1 MPRYSYKAYDAKGGR
16 LTGEIESETREAA
29 LEALVRQGRYALEL
43 VEGGGGSAPSLP
55 WWQQEVFSSRR
66 LSQQNITL
74 FTRELATL
82 IKAELPIDESL
93 RIVVLQPLISART
106 RQTVAAVLARVLDGA
121 SLSEAMSAQE
131 GAFPEYFWRIVHAGE
146 ASGTLGAALE
156 DLAHLLDR
164 SMEFRSR
171 VVSALVY
178 PATLL
183 FAAGA
188 ALTIVM
194 TILIPTI
201 APMFKEAGK
210 EPPALIGSL
219 IALQDFLSEHWFAT
233 LLVAALAIAAVM
245 ALFRQDAW
253 RLMRDRM
260 VLRLPL
266 ISGLV
271 ENGQTAV
278 FARTLGTM
286 IKSGVPMLR
295 ALAVAGDALRN
306 RAMSGAVHAC
316 ATEMRE
322 GGGLVGVLGKSKLF
336 PELSLRLISVGEQS
350 GQLDTMLGRVADIY
364 EAALQRQLDR
374 VTSLLTPILTIVIG
388 VVVGGLILSVIGAI
402 VSVNELALQ

>member
-1 MPRYSYKAYDAKGGR
+1 MPRYSYKAYDANGGR
-16 LTGEIESETREAA
+16 LSGEIESETREAA
-29 LEALVRQGRYALEL
+29 LEALMRQGRYALEL
-43 VEGGGGSAPSLP
+43 VEGGVSAPALP
-55 WWQQEVFSSRR
+55 WWQQEVFAPRR
-66 LSQQNITL
+66 LSQQNIAL

-82 IKAELPIDESL
+82 VKAELPIDEAL

-106 RQTVAAVLARVLDGA
+106 RQAVAGVLARVLDGA
-121 SLSEAMSAQE
+121 SLSEALSAQQ
-131 GAFPEYFWRIVHAGE
+131 GAFPEYYWRIVHAGE
-146 ASGTLGAALE
+146 ASGTLGVALD

-171 VVSALVY
+171 VASALVY

-188 ALTIVM
+188 ALIIVLA
-194 TILIPTI
+194 ILVPTI

-210 EPPALIGSL
+210 EPPAMIGSL
-219 IALQDFLSEHWFAT
+219 IALQDFLSAHWLAT
-233 LLVAALAIAAVM
+233 LIGGGLGIAGLIAV
-245 ALFRQDAW
+245 FRREQW
-253 RLMRDRM
+253 RLRRDRM

-266 ISGLV
+266 LSGLV

-286 IKSGVPMLR
+286 LKSGVPMLR
-295 ALAVAGDALRN
+295 ALAVAADALRN

-316 ATEMRE
+316 ATDMRE
-322 GGGLVGVLGKSKLF
+322 GGALVGSLGKSGLF
-336 PELSLRLISVGEQS
+336 PELSLRLIGVGEQS
-350 GQLDTMLGRVADIY
+350 GQLDTMLARVADIY

-374 VTSLLTPILTIVIG
+374 ITSLLTPILTIVIG

>member
-16 LTGEIESETREAA
+16 LAGEIESETREAA

-43 VEGGGGSAPSLP
+43 VEGGSAPSPP
-55 WWQQEVFSSRR
+55 WWQQDLFASRR
-66 LSQQNITL
+66 LSQQNIAL
-74 FTRELATL
+74 LTRELATL
-82 IKAELPIDESL
+82 IKAELPIDQAL

-106 RQTVAAVLARVLDGA
+106 RQVVAAVLARVLDGA
-121 SLSEAMSAQE
+121 ALSEALSAQQ
-131 GAFPEYFWRIVHAGE
+131 GAFPEYYWRIVHAGE
-146 ASGTLGAALE
+146 ASGTLGPALD

-164 SMEFRSR
+164 SMEFRAR
-171 VVSALVY
+171 IVAALVY

-183 FAAGA
+183 LAAGA
-188 ALTIVM
+188 ALIIVM

-210 EPPALIGSL
+210 EPPALIGNL
-219 IALQDFLSEHWFAT
+219 IAFQDFLSEHWFT
-233 LLVAALAIAAVM
+233 TFLSAALALTALI

-295 ALAVAGDALRN
+295 ALGVAADALRN

-316 ATEMRE
+316 ASEMRE
-322 GGGLVGVLGKSKLF
+322 GGGLVGSLAKSGLF
-336 PELSLRLISVGEQS
+336 PELCLRLIGVGEQS

-374 VTSLLTPILTIVIG
+374 VTSLLTPILTVVIG

>member
-1 MPRYSYKAYDAKGGR
+1 MPRYTYKAYDDKGGR

-43 VEGGGGSAPSLP
+43 IEGGSGAPPSLP

-66 LSQQNITL
+66 LSPQNLAL

-82 IKAELPIDESL
+82 IKAELPIDEAL

-106 RQTVAAVLARVLDGA
+106 RQVVGAVLARVLDGA
-121 SLSEAMSAQE
+121 SLSEALSGQQ
-131 GAFPEYFWRIVHAGE
+131 GAFPEYYWRIVNAGE
-146 ASGTLGAALE
+146 ASGTLGAALD

-164 SMEFRSR
+164 AMEFRSR

-178 PATLL
+178 PATLM

-188 ALTIVM
+188 ALIIIM
-194 TILIPTI
+194 TILVPTI

-210 EPPALIGSL
+210 EPPAVIGTL
-219 IALQDFLSEHWFAT
+219 IAVQDFLAGHWLLT
-233 LLVAALAIAAVM
+233 LLVGAAAVAGVM

-253 RLMRDRM
+253 RLMRDRL
-260 VLRLPL
+260 VLRVPL
-266 ISGLV
+266 ISELV

-295 ALAVAGDALRN
+295 ALAVAADALRN
-306 RAMSGAVHAC
+306 RAMSGAVHTC
-316 ATEMRE
+316 ATDMRE
-322 GGGLVGVLGKSKLF
+322 GGGLVGSLGKSGLF
-336 PELSLRLISVGEQS
+336 PELSLRLIGVGEQS
-350 GQLDTMLGRVADIY
+350 GQLDTMLSRVADIY

-374 VTSLLTPILTIVIG
+374 LTALLTPILTIVIG
-388 VVVGGLILSVIGAI
+388 IAVGGLILSVIGAI

>member
-16 LTGEIESETREAA
+16 LVGEIESETREAA

-43 VEGGGGSAPSLP
+43 VEGGGSAPSLP

-82 IKAELPIDESL
+82 VKAELPIDEAL

-106 RQTVAAVLARVLDGA
+106 RQTVAAVLANVLDGA
-121 SLSEAMSAQE
+121 SLSEALGAQK
-131 GAFPEYFWRIVHAGE
+131 GAFPEYYWRIVHAGE
-146 ASGTLGAALE
+146 ASGTLGPALE

-164 SMEFRSR
+164 STEFRTR
-171 VVSALVY
+171 IVSALVY

-219 IALQDFLSEHWFAT
+219 IALQDFLSEHWLAT
-233 LLVAALAIAAVM
+233 LLLGALGVAALI

-253 RLMRDRM
+253 RLMRDRA

-322 GGGLVGVLGKSKLF
+322 GGGLVGALGKSGLF
-336 PELSLRLISVGEQS
+336 PELALRLISVGERS

-374 VTSLLTPILTIVIG
+374 VTSLLTPILTILIG

>member
-16 LTGEIESETREAA
+16 LVGEIESETREAA

-43 VEGGGGSAPSLP
+43 VEGGGSAPSLP

-82 IKAELPIDESL
+82 VKAELPIDEAL

-106 RQTVAAVLARVLDGA
+106 RQTVAAVLANVLDGA
-121 SLSEAMSAQE
+121 SLSEALGAQK
-131 GAFPEYFWRIVHAGE
+131 GAFPEYYWRIVHAGE
-146 ASGTLGAALE
+146 ASGTLGPALE

-164 SMEFRSR
+164 STEFRTR
-171 VVSALVY
+171 IVSALVY

-219 IALQDFLSEHWFAT
+219 IALQDFLSEHWLAT
-233 LLVAALAIAAVM
+233 LLLGALGVAALI

-253 RLMRDRM
+253 RLMRDRA

-322 GGGLVGVLGKSKLF
+322 GGGLVSALGKSGLF
-336 PELSLRLISVGEQS
+336 PELSLRLISVGERS

-374 VTSLLTPILTIVIG
+374 VTSLLTPILTILIG

>member
-16 LTGEIESETREAA
+16 LVGEIESETREAA

-43 VEGGGGSAPSLP
+43 VEGGGSAPSLP

-82 IKAELPIDESL
+82 VKAELPIDEAL

-106 RQTVAAVLARVLDGA
+106 RQTVAAVLANVLDGA
-121 SLSEAMSAQE
+121 SLSEALGAQK
-131 GAFPEYFWRIVHAGE
+131 GAFPEYYWRIVHAGE
-146 ASGTLGAALE
+146 ASGTLGPALE

-164 SMEFRSR
+164 STEFRTR
-171 VVSALVY
+171 IVSALVY

-219 IALQDFLSEHWFAT
+219 IALQDFLSEHWLAT
-233 LLVAALAIAAVM
+233 LLLGALGVAALI

-253 RLMRDRM
+253 RLMRDRA

-316 ATEMRE
+316 ATEMRK
-322 GGGLVGVLGKSKLF
+322 GGGLVGALGKSGLF
-336 PELSLRLISVGEQS
+336 PELALRLISVGERS

-374 VTSLLTPILTIVIG
+374 VTSLLTPILTILIG

>member
-16 LTGEIESETREAA
+16 LVGEIESETREAA

-43 VEGGGGSAPSLP
+43 VEGGSNTPSLP
-55 WWQQEVFSSRR
+55 WWQRDLFASRR
-66 LSQQNITL
+66 LSQQNIAL
-74 FTRELATL
+74 LTRELATL
-82 IKAELPIDESL
+82 VKAELPIDQAL

-106 RQTVAAVLARVLDGA
+106 RQVVAAVLARVLDGA
-121 SLSEAMSAQE
+121 ALSEALSVQR
-131 GAFPEYFWRIVHAGE
+131 GAFPEYYWRIVHAGE
-146 ASGTLGAALE
+146 ASGTLGPALD

-164 SMEFRSR
+164 SMEFRAR
-171 VVSALVY
+171 IVSALVY

-183 FAAGA
+183 LAAGA
-188 ALTIVM
+188 ALTIVL

-210 EPPALIGSL
+210 EPPALIGTL
-219 IALQDFLSEHWFAT
+219 IGLQDFLSEHWFVT
-233 LLVAALAIAAVM
+233 LLACALAVAALTAI
-245 ALFRQDAW
+245 FRQDAW
-253 RLMRDRM
+253 RVMRDRM

-295 ALAVAGDALRN
+295 ALGVAADALRN
-306 RAMSGAVHAC
+306 RAMSSAVHAC
-316 ATEMRE
+316 ASDMRE
-322 GGGLVGVLGKSKLF
+322 GGGLVGSLGKSGLF
-336 PELSLRLISVGEQS
+336 PELSLRLIGVGEQS

-374 VTSLLTPILTIVIG
+374 VTSLLTPILTVVIG
-388 VVVGGLILSVIGAI
+388 VVVGGLMLSVIGAI

>member
-16 LTGEIESETREAA
+16 LVGEIESETREAA

-43 VEGGGGSAPSLP
+43 VEGGVSAPSLP
-55 WWQQEVFSSRR
+55 WWQQDVFSSRR

-82 IKAELPIDESL
+82 VKAELPIDEAL

-106 RQTVAAVLARVLDGA
+106 RQIVGAVLARVLDGA
-121 SLSEAMSAQE
+121 SLSEALGAQQ
-131 GAFPEYFWRIVHAGE
+131 GAFPEYYWRIVHAGE
-146 ASGTLGAALE
+146 ASGTLGTALD

-171 VVSALVY
+171 IVSALVY

-210 EPPALIGSL
+210 EPPALIGNL
-219 IALQDFLSEHWFAT
+219 IALQDFLSEHWLAT
-233 LLVAALAIAAVM
+233 LLVAALGIAGLI

-322 GGGLVGVLGKSKLF
+322 GGGLVGALGKSRLF

>member
-16 LTGEIESETREAA
+16 LAGEIESETREAA

-43 VEGGGGSAPSLP
+43 VEGASSAPSLP
-55 WWQQEVFSSRR
+55 WWQQDLFASRR
-66 LSQQNITL
+66 LSQQNIAL
-74 FTRELATL
+74 LTRELATL
-82 IKAELPIDESL
+82 IKAELPIDQAL

-106 RQTVAAVLARVLDGA
+106 RQVVAAVLARVLDGA
-121 SLSEAMSAQE
+121 ALSEALSAQQ
-131 GAFPEYFWRIVHAGE
+131 GAFPEYYWRIVHAGE
-146 ASGTLGAALE
+146 ASGTLGPALD

-164 SMEFRSR
+164 SMEFRAR
-171 VVSALVY
+171 IVSALVY

-183 FAAGA
+183 LAAGA
-188 ALTIVM
+188 ALIIVM

-210 EPPALIGSL
+210 EPPALIGNL
-219 IALQDFLSEHWFAT
+219 IALQDFLSEHWLAT
-233 LLVAALAIAAVM
+233 LLASALSVAALI
-245 ALFRQDAW
+245 ALFRQDTW

-295 ALAVAGDALRN
+295 ALGVAADALRN

-316 ATEMRE
+316 ASEMRE
-322 GGGLVGVLGKSKLF
+322 GSGLVGSLGKSGLF
-336 PELSLRLISVGEQS
+336 PELSLRLIGVGEQS
-350 GQLDTMLGRVADIY
+350 GQLDAMLGRVADIY

-374 VTSLLTPILTIVIG
+374 VTSLLTPILTVVIG

>member
-16 LTGEIESETREAA
+16 LDGEIESETREAA

-43 VEGGGGSAPSLP
+43 VEGGGKAPSLP
-55 WWQQEVFSSRR
+55 WWQRDLFAARR
-66 LSQQNITL
+66 LSQQNIAL
-74 FTRELATL
+74 LTRELATL
-82 IKAELPIDESL
+82 VKAELPIDQAL

-106 RQTVAAVLARVLDGA
+106 RQVVAAVLARVLDGA
-121 SLSEAMSAQE
+121 ALSEALSAQQ
-131 GAFPEYFWRIVHAGE
+131 GAFPEFYWRIVHAGE
-146 ASGTLGAALE
+146 ASGTLGPALD

-164 SMEFRSR
+164 SMEFRAR
-171 VVSALVY
+171 IVSALVY

-183 FAAGA
+183 LAAGA
-188 ALTIVM
+188 ALVIVL

-219 IALQDFLSEHWFAT
+219 IAFQDFLSEHWFVT
-233 LLVAALAIAAVM
+233 LVAGGLALAALIG
-245 ALFRQDAW
+245 LFRQEAW

-260 VLRLPL
+260 MLRLPL

-295 ALAVAGDALRN
+295 ALGVAADALRN

-316 ATEMRE
+316 ASEMRE
-322 GGGLVGVLGKSKLF
+322 GGGLVGSLGKSGLF
-336 PELSLRLISVGEQS
+336 PELSLRLIGVGEQS

-374 VTSLLTPILTIVIG
+374 VTSLLTPILTVVIG

>member
-16 LTGEIESETREAA
+16 LVGEIESETREAA

-43 VEGGGGSAPSLP
+43 VEGGGSAPSLP
-55 WWQQEVFSSRR
+55 WWQREVFSSRR
-66 LSQQNITL
+66 LSPQNITL

-82 IKAELPIDESL
+82 IKAELPIDEAL

-106 RQTVAAVLARVLDGA
+106 RQTVAAVLARVLDGD
-121 SLSEAMSAQE
+121 SLSEGLSAQK
-131 GAFPEYFWRIVHAGE
+131 GAFPEYYWRIVHAGE
-146 ASGTLGAALE
+146 ASGTLGPALE

-164 SMEFRSR
+164 SMEFRTR
-171 VVSALVY
+171 IVSALVY

-219 IALQDFLSEHWFAT
+219 IGLQDFLSEHWLAT
-233 LLVAALAIAAVM
+233 LLLGALGVAALM
-245 ALFRQDAW
+245 ALFRRDAW

-322 GGGLVGVLGKSKLF
+322 GGGLVGALGKSGLF

-388 VVVGGLILSVIGAI
+388 GVVGGLILSVIGAI

>member
-16 LTGEIESETREAA
+16 LVGEIESETREAA

-43 VEGGGGSAPSLP
+43 VEGGGSAPSLP

-82 IKAELPIDESL
+82 IKAELPIDEAL

-106 RQTVAAVLARVLDGA
+106 RQTVAAVLARVLDGD
-121 SLSEAMSAQE
+121 SLSEGLSAQK
-131 GAFPEYFWRIVHAGE
+131 GAFPEYYWRIVHAGE
-146 ASGTLGAALE
+146 ASGTLGPALE

-164 SMEFRSR
+164 SMEFRTR
-171 VVSALVY
+171 IVSALVY

-183 FAAGA
+183 FAAGG

-219 IALQDFLSEHWFAT
+219 IGLQDFLSEHWLAT
-233 LLVAALAIAAVM
+233 LLLGALGVAALI

-253 RLMRDRM
+253 RLMRDRV

-322 GGGLVGVLGKSKLF
+322 GGGLVGALGKSGLF

-388 VVVGGLILSVIGAI
+388 GVVGGLILSVIGAI

>member
-16 LTGEIESETREAA
+16 LVGEIESETREAA

-43 VEGGGGSAPSLP
+43 VEGGGSAPSLP
-55 WWQQEVFSSRR
+55 WWQREVFSSRR
-66 LSQQNITL
+66 LSPQNITL

-82 IKAELPIDESL
+82 IKAELPIDEAL

-106 RQTVAAVLARVLDGA
+106 RQTVAAVLARVLDGD
-121 SLSEAMSAQE
+121 SLSEGLSAQK
-131 GAFPEYFWRIVHAGE
+131 GAFPEYYWRIVHAGE
-146 ASGTLGAALE
+146 ASGTLGPALE

-164 SMEFRSR
+164 SMEFRTR
-171 VVSALVY
+171 IVSALVY

-219 IALQDFLSEHWFAT
+219 IGLQDFLSEHWLAT
-233 LLVAALAIAAVM
+233 LLLGALGVAALI

-253 RLMRDRM
+253 RLMRDRV

-322 GGGLVGVLGKSKLF
+322 GGGLVGALGKSGLF

-388 VVVGGLILSVIGAI
+388 GVVGGLILSVIGAI

>member
-1 MPRYSYKAYDAKGGR
+1 MPRYTYKAYDDKGGR
-16 LTGEIESETREAA
+16 LAGEIESETREAA
-29 LEALVRQGRYALEL
+29 LEALMRQGRYALEL
-43 VEGGGGSAPSLP
+43 VEGGSVAPALP
-55 WWQQEVFSSRR
+55 WWQRDLFGSRR
-66 LSQQNITL
+66 LSQQNIAL
-74 FTRELATL
+74 ITRELATL
-82 IKAELPIDESL
+82 IKAELPIDEAL
-93 RIVVLQPLISART
+93 RIVALQPLISART
-106 RQTVAAVLARVLDGA
+106 RQVVAGVLARVLDGA
-121 SLSEAMSAQE
+121 SLSEALGAQQ
-131 GAFPEYFWRIVHAGE
+131 GAFPEYYWRIVNAGE
-146 ASGTLGAALE
+146 ASGTLGVALD

-164 SMEFRSR
+164 SMEFRAR

-183 FAAGA
+183 LAAGGA
-188 ALTIVM
+188 LIIVLTILV
-194 TILIPTI
+194 PTI

-210 EPPALIGSL
+210 DPPALIGSL
-219 IALQDFLSEHWFAT
+219 IAVQDFLSAHWFTT
-233 LLVAALAIAAVM
+233 LLGCALGVGGLIT
-245 ALFRQDAW
+245 LFRRDAW
-253 RLMRDRM
+253 RLLRDRA

-271 ENGQTAV
+271 EDGQTAV

-295 ALAVAGDALRN
+295 ALAVTADALRN

-322 GGGLVGVLGKSKLF
+322 GGGLVGSLGKSGLF
-336 PELSLRLISVGEQS
+336 PELSLRLIGVGEQS

-364 EAALQRQLDR
+364 EASLQRQLDR

-402 VSVNELALQ
+402 VSVNELAVQ

>member
-16 LTGEIESETREAA
+16 LVGEIESETREAA

-43 VEGGGGSAPSLP
+43 VEGGSSAPSLP

-66 LSQQNITL
+66 LSQQNIAL

-82 IKAELPIDESL
+82 IKAELPIDEAL

-106 RQTVAAVLARVLDGA
+106 RQTVAAVLARVLDGD
-121 SLSEAMSAQE
+121 SLSEGLSAQK
-131 GAFPEYFWRIVHAGE
+131 GAFPEYYWRIVHAGE
-146 ASGTLGAALE
+146 ASGTLGPALE

-164 SMEFRSR
+164 SMEFRTR
-171 VVSALVY
+171 IVSALVY

-183 FAAGA
+183 FAAGG

-219 IALQDFLSEHWFAT
+219 IGLQDFLSEHWLAT
-233 LLVAALAIAAVM
+233 LLLGALGVAALI

-253 RLMRDRM
+253 RLMRDRV

-322 GGGLVGVLGKSKLF
+322 GGGLVGALGKSGLF

-402 VSVNELALQ
+402 VSVNDLALQ

>member
-16 LTGEIESETREAA
+16 LVGEIESETREAA

-43 VEGGGGSAPSLP
+43 VEGGVSAPSLP
-55 WWQQEVFSSRR
+55 WWQQDVFSSRR

-82 IKAELPIDESL
+82 VKAELPIDEAL

-106 RQTVAAVLARVLDGA
+106 RQIVGAVLARVLDGA
-121 SLSEAMSAQE
+121 SLSEALGAQQ
-131 GAFPEYFWRIVHAGE
+131 GAFPEYYWRIVHAGE
-146 ASGTLGAALE
+146 ASGTLGTALD

-171 VVSALVY
+171 IVSALVY

-183 FAAGA
+183 FAAAA

-210 EPPALIGSL
+210 EPPALIGNL
-219 IALQDFLSEHWFAT
+219 IALQDFLSEHWLAT
-233 LLVAALAIAAVM
+233 LLVAALGIAGLI

-322 GGGLVGVLGKSKLF
+322 GGGLVGALGKSRLF

>member
-16 LTGEIESETREAA
+16 LVGEIESETREAA

-43 VEGGGGSAPSLP
+43 VEGGGSAPSLP
-55 WWQQEVFSSRR
+55 WWQREVFSSRR
-66 LSQQNITL
+66 LSPQNITL

-82 IKAELPIDESL
+82 IKAELPIDEAL

-106 RQTVAAVLARVLDGA
+106 RQTVAAVLARVLDGD
-121 SLSEAMSAQE
+121 SLSEGLSAQK
-131 GAFPEYFWRIVHAGE
+131 GAFPEYYWRIVHAGE
-146 ASGTLGAALE
+146 ASGTLGPALE

-164 SMEFRSR
+164 SMEFRTR
-171 VVSALVY
+171 IVSALVY

-219 IALQDFLSEHWFAT
+219 IGLQDFLSEHWLAT
-233 LLVAALAIAAVM
+233 LLLGALGVAALM
-245 ALFRQDAW
+245 ALFRRDAW

-322 GGGLVGVLGKSKLF
+322 GGGLVGALGKSGLF

>member
-1 MPRYSYKAYDAKGGR
+1 MPRYSYKAYDANGGR
-16 LTGEIESETREAA
+16 LAGEIESETREAA
-29 LEALVRQGRYALEL
+29 LEALLRQGRYALEL
-43 VEGGGGSAPSLP
+43 VEGGVSAPALP
-55 WWQQEVFSSRR
+55 WWQQEVFASRR
-66 LSQQNITL
+66 LSQQNIAL

-82 IKAELPIDESL
+82 VKAELPIDEAL

-106 RQTVAAVLARVLDGA
+106 RQAVAGVLARVLDGA
-121 SLSEAMSAQE
+121 SLSEALGAQQ
-131 GAFPEYFWRIVHAGE
+131 GAFPEYYWRIVHAGE
-146 ASGTLGAALE
+146 ASGTLGVALE

-171 VVSALVY
+171 VSSALVY

-188 ALTIVM
+188 ALVIVL

-210 EPPALIGSL
+210 EPPAVIGSL
-219 IALQDFLSEHWFAT
+219 IALQDFLSGHWLAT
-233 LLVAALAIAAVM
+233 LIGGGLAIAGLIAV
-245 ALFRQDAW
+245 FRRERW
-253 RLMRDRM
+253 RLRRDRIM
-260 VLRLPL
+260 LRLPL

-286 IKSGVPMLR
+286 LKSGVPMLR
-295 ALAVAGDALRN
+295 ALAVAADALRN

-316 ATEMRE
+316 ATDMRE
-322 GGGLVGVLGKSKLF
+322 GGGLVGSLGKSGLF
-336 PELSLRLISVGEQS
+336 PELSLRLIGVGEQS
-350 GQLDTMLGRVADIY
+350 GQLDTMLSRVADIY

-374 VTSLLTPILTIVIG
+374 LTSLLTPILTIVIG
-388 VVVGGLILSVIGAI
+388 FVVGGLILSVIGAI